1 MCKSRSMKKILIL
14 ALTSLCASC
23 ISRNNIDK
31 EEKTDTEW
39 FIQWSDTINKKWY
52 YNTSMTVFEK
62 EIFGLRLSMSL
73 SDIKKVIKSDNVTYC
88 LYEDRVLAENVVQ
101 VHFCID
107 KFYTR
112 VNGSNNEL
120 GRLSASCILAN
131 DSLKVFNVT
140 YTGCGEYDYDYNIIR
155 ENLINKIGDCYIR
168 TYEYNHIKSILWEY
182 ENASILFGEDEL
194 HTKFLEISDNK
205 FVFDINEAMRKYY
218 KNKDEHYSEQKYRR
232 SDDSFYN
239 KDASKYDYI
248 KSRISS
254 GYVKDFKPAKNI
266 NGEYH
271 TIDGRAKQIQYQ
283 GSAEQRRDLEMIDEY
298 AIKHPGF

>member
-1 MCKSRSMKKILIL
+1 MP
-14 ALTSLCASC
+14 
-23 ISRNNIDK
+23 
-31 EEKTDTEW
+31 
-39 FIQWSDTINKKWY
+39 NKKPNIY
-52 YNTSMTVFEK
+52 SKYSYFSLNTLFLWGVF
-62 EIFGLRLSMSL
+62 IRLCCRA
-73 SDIKKVIKSDNVTYC
+73 Y
-88 LYEDRVLAENVVQ
+88 
-101 VHFCID
+101 
-107 KFYTR
+107 
-112 VNGSNNEL
+112 
-120 GRLSASCILAN
+120 
-131 DSLKVFNVT
+131 
-140 YTGCGEYDYDYNIIR
+140 
-155 ENLINKIGDCYIR
+155 
-168 TYEYNHIKSILWEY
+168 
-182 ENASILFGEDEL
+182 
-194 HTKFLEISDNK
+194 K

-266 NGEYH
+266 NGEYY